1 MKKSII
7 LIASLVLSVFNSF
20 AQDQDP
26 KAKTI
31 LDDLSKVTKAYKTIT
46 SDYILPFLIKK
57 KNKLKNKQV
66 KFK

>member
-7 LIASLVLSVFNSF
+7 LIASLLLSVFNSF

-46 SDYILPFLIKK
+46 WAEYLEYFPLFD
-57 KNKLKNKQV
+57 V
-66 KFK
+66 T